1 MSRKDKKTNHDEEL
15 KEFKDNL
22 QDEQYSV
29 ETPSEEDSN
38 VKYEEAIAEE
48 KDRYLRLFAEFEN
61 FKKRTSRERIEL
73 FKTAGEEIMTALLPI
88 LDDFERALREL
99 EKSGDESHYLGVK
112 LINEK
117 LRNTLRG
124 KGLEPIEINP
134 GDDFDAENQEAV
146 TQIPA
151 PNDELKGKVV
161 DVIERGYRLADKI
174 IRYPKVVVGQ

>member
-88 LDDFERALREL
+88 LDDFERALRSEEHTSEL
-99 EKSGDESHYLGVK
+99 QS
-112 LINEK
+112 
-117 LRNTLRG
+117 R
-124 KGLEPIEINP
+124 
-134 GDDFDAENQEAV
+134 ENLV
-146 TQIPA
+146 C
-151 PNDELKGKVV
+151 
-161 DVIERGYRLADKI
+161 RL
-174 IRYPKVVVGQ
+174 